1 MKSLKGYYLFVQIS
15 GLLLCSVFGA
25 FGLGLWLDKKLGTTP
40 WFSLLLIIAGSALGM
55 YAIFRII
62 KGQK

>member
-1 MKSLKGYYLFVQIS
+1 MKSLKGYYLFAQIS

-25 FGLGLWLDKKLGTTP
+25 FGFGFWLDKQLGTTP
-40 WFSLLLIIAGSALGM
+40 WLSFLLIIAGTALGM
-55 YAIFRII
+55 YTIFRII